1 MYDFVRWSA
10 NCDKSVLFSSEFL
23 LLRSIFFRI
32 FHPLL
37 QKINGSSQNIP
48 ITHFKWEEPDI
59 RYKPTSAILSCQ
71 ILRQI
76 TLGASAET
84 FQLTNIILCEN
95 LDGFCWVTNVLEYRG
110 RIQTLREGKKTYVL
124 RGIGKK
130 RNGLQLEK
138 IRFPF
143 IKFPSRGNVKLYLF
157 IFDLLC
163 YPSRTIWPKS

>member
-84 FQLTNIILCEN
+84 FHA
-95 LDGFCWVTNVLEYRG
+95 
-110 RIQTLREGKKTYVL
+110 
-124 RGIGKK
+124 
-130 RNGLQLEK
+130 
-138 IRFPF
+138 RFPV
-143 IKFPSRGNVKLYLF
+143 SVKSCEQIPLVPRVLWNLLF
-157 IFDLLC
+157 KQDKTNTKERTRLLKGWFLGKLDDFF
-163 YPSRTIWPKS
+163 YIEFLRKTN